1 MFMGKRIRA
10 LRKKLGLSQCQLG
23 EKVGA
28 ETNTVSRWETDKIEA
43 WHDYVVK
50 LANALN
56 TTTDYLLGRVDEFKT
71 SIPPMQDNAGHE

>member
-1 MFMGKRIRA
+1 MGKRIRA

-43 WHDYVVK
+43 
-50 LANALN
+50 
-56 TTTDYLLGRVDEFKT
+56 GM
-71 SIPPMQDNAGHE
+71 IM